1 MSAANNN
8 INQYQNYDQ
17 IIDET
22 KEKLVDNQE
31 NINKISQRD
40 FNYENNNN
48 ENHNNFKVNDN
59 QNNLNNK
66 NNNNENNYNYNNNQ
80 NFNYNDNEE
89 NEFSNLNIQK
99 EIESNP
105 NNNKNLQFEN
115 SFKENISKSK
125 YDDLFGLEKEQP
137 SFLSFSNKNINR
149 LQLSMKSFQE
159 DKKKLEKLS
168 NTKLIENV
176 SYLEPNEFKY
186 LNDNNII
193 LIENEIQ
200 KLENTI
206 NRKEL
211 SLLVNS
217 INKCSLNNL
226 FDENNKYNNYNI
238 EPIINLKKLIENT
251 FFFDKN
257 LKEQMLVHYIELEN
271 IVYKF
276 RGVKGD
282 GNCFYRSIIF
292 IFMENIIMEK
302 NIMLLKEIT
311 TDINTKFSEK
321 YINNLQLNK
330 KYINDEKKFKKCLI
344 DNLKNIKKDL
354 IIQCLYVLI
363 ISLDN
368 PSLYNFDIY
377 IVLIKLFIYCT
388 PFEQALIYYL
398 KFILFEYI
406 LNNIEKYYTKEFSI
420 NLINL
425 LPEEY
430 VNNFDEIDKPNEF
443 RVQEYFMEELL
454 KMGTDAER
462 IVIYCT
468 PFVLN
473 CDINIVMYEFD
484 LPNDAINQKLFE
496 CFNKKTKL
504 RIEILFRKTHYDVVY
519 NKEYYLKYK
528 HYLDK
533 VSWKL
538 NDINI
543 IQDIDIENMKRIQRG
558 EEVIKEEKNIN
569 NVYPIYDQNDNNINN
584 NNNGNYNNN
593 NGNYNNNNGNYNNN
607 SGNYNNNNG
616 NYNNNINKFNINE
629 KPENI
634 NSLNLCQFC
643 YNEISPNSKSFPLK
657 LCQKCLL
664 SHLENSIFINYLSY
678 LQNVIISFNKN
689 HYDLE
694 NALISYFNKQQIE
707 INKKN
712 YELMNIILY
721 YSETEFEKIINTVK
735 KKSCTICQNNNA
747 GNNIKYNLPCGCV
760 LCSDECINNYF
771 TILLVNEVKILKN
784 YHYYSFI
791 FKNCFCGYQFTI
803 NDYFKFKKN
812 FEYLNGYI
820 DIILNHNLTLKCLLC
835 LNTITIKDL
844 RYMLILKDDNYK
856 KFELKEFKHLLCEKC
871 NNKLKQ
877 TNKDGIK
884 GYKEIDCQLCNY
896 FGNKNSIHTIIKVK
910 KLKKDE
916 EDDDSGCMIF

>member
-1 MSAANNN
+1 MSEANNN
-8 INQYQNYDQ
+8 LNINQNFDK

-22 KEKLVDNQE
+22 KDKLVDNQE
-31 NINKISQRD
+31 NINKLSQRD
-40 FNYENNNN
+40 YNYENNNN
-48 ENHNNFKVNDN
+48 EYHNNNGVNYN
-59 QNNLNNK
+59 QNNLNN
-66 NNNNENNYNYNNNQ
+66 NHSNIENNEKNINYNYYNNDQ
-80 NFNYNDNEE
+80 NFNHNNNDE
-89 NEFSNLNIQK
+89 NELSNLNIQK
-99 EIESNP
+99 EINLNSKT
-105 NNNKNLQFEN
+105 NKNFHNEN
-115 SFKENISKSK
+115 SLKLNLNKSK
-125 YDDLFGLEKEQP
+125 YDDLFSLENEQP
-137 SFLSFSNKNINR
+137 SCLSFSNKNLNR

-168 NTKLIENV
+168 NSTKLIENV

-226 FDENNKYNNYNI
+226 LNENNKYNNYNI

-292 IFMENIIMEK
+292 IFIENIIMEK

-311 TDINTKFSEK
+311 TDINNKFSEK

-368 PSLYNFDIY
+368 PSQYNFDIY
-377 IVLIKLFIYCT
+377 VVLIKLFIYCS

-425 LPEEY
+425 LPEEF

-443 RVQEYFMEELL
+443 KVQEYFMEELL

-496 CFNKKTKL
+496 CFNNKNTKL
-504 RIEILFRKTHYDVVY
+504 KIEILYRKTHYDVVY

-528 HYLDK
+528 NYLDK
-533 VSWKL
+533 ISWKL

-543 IQDIDIENMKRIQRG
+543 IQDIDIENMKRIQNG
-558 EEVIKEEKNIN
+558 EEIIKEEKQINNN
-569 NVYPIYDQNDNNINN
+569 NVYPMYEQNN
-584 NNNGNYNNN
+584 NNNNNNNSNNNYNNNNNNNENYNNN
-593 NGNYNNNNGNYNNN
+593 NGNFN
-607 SGNYNNNNG
+607 
-616 NYNNNINKFNINE
+616 NKFNITE
-629 KPENI
+629 KPNVKNI
-634 NSLNLCQFC
+634 NALNICHYC
-643 YNEISPNSKSFPLK
+643 YNELNPNSKSYPLK
-657 LCQKCLL
+657 LCQNCLL
-664 SHLENSIFINYLSY
+664 NHLENSIYINYLSY
-678 LQNVIISFNKN
+678 LQNVLVSFNKN

-694 NALISYFNKQQIE
+694 NALISFFNKQKIE
-707 INKKN
+707 INNNN
-712 YELMNIILY
+712 YELMNIILS
-721 YSETEFEKIINTVK
+721 YSDTEFDKIINTVK

-760 LCSDECINNYF
+760 LCSNECINHYF
-771 TILLVNEVKILKN
+771 NILLINEIKILKE
-784 YHYYSFI
+784 YHYFSFI

-803 NDYFKFKKN
+803 YDYFKFKNN
-812 FEYLNGYI
+812 FEYLNEYI
-820 DIILNHNLTLKCLLC
+820 NIILNHNFTLKCLKC
-835 LNTITIKDL
+835 LNTITIMDL
-844 RYMLILKDDNYK
+844 RYVLYLKDNNYK
-856 KFELKEFKHLLCEKC
+856 KFQLEEFKHLLCERC
-871 NNKLKQ
+871 NNKIKM
-877 TNKDGIK
+877 TNNKEGIK
-884 GYKEIDCQLCNY
+884 AFKEIDCQLCNY
-896 FGNKNSIHTIIKVK
+896 FGNKNSIHSIKKVK

-916 EDDDSGCMIF
+916 DDDEGGCMIF

>member
-1 MSAANNN
+1 MSEANNN
-8 INQYQNYDQ
+8 LNSYQNYDK

-22 KEKLVDNQE
+22 KDKLVDNQE
-31 NINKISQRD
+31 NINIISQRD

-48 ENHNNFKVNDN
+48 EYYNNNGVNYN
-59 QNNLNNK
+59 QNNLNN
-66 NNNNENNYNYNNNQ
+66 NHSNIENNEKNINYNYYNNDQ
-80 NFNYNDNEE
+80 NFNHNNNDE
-89 NEFSNLNIQK
+89 NELSNLNIQK
-99 EIESNP
+99 EINLNSK
-105 NNNKNLQFEN
+105 NNNNFHNEN
-115 SFKENISKSK
+115 SFKLNNNKSK
-125 YDDLFGLEKEQP
+125 YDDLFSLENEQP
-137 SFLSFSNKNINR
+137 SYLSFSNKNLNR

-168 NTKLIENV
+168 NSTKLIENI

-226 FDENNKYNNYNI
+226 LNENNKYNNYNI
-238 EPIINLKKLIENT
+238 EPIINLKKLIEST
-251 FFFDKN
+251 FFFDPN
-257 LKEQMLVHYIELEN
+257 LKDQMIVHYLELEN

-292 IFMENIIMEK
+292 IFIENIIMEK

-311 TDINTKFSEK
+311 TDINNKFSEK

-330 KYINDEKKFKKCLI
+330 KYINDEKKFKKFLI

-354 IIQCLYVLI
+354 LIQCLYVLI

-368 PSLYNFDIY
+368 PSQYNFDIY
-377 IVLIKLFIYCT
+377 VVLIKLFIYCS

-425 LPEEY
+425 LPEEF

-443 RVQEYFMEELL
+443 KVQEYFMEELL

-496 CFNKKTKL
+496 CFNNKNTKL
-504 RIEILFRKTHYDVVY
+504 KIEILYRKTHYDVVY

-528 HYLDK
+528 NYLDK
-533 VSWKL
+533 ISWKL

-543 IQDIDIENMKRIQRG
+543 IQDIDIENMKRIQNG
-558 EEVIKEEKNIN
+558 EEIIKEEKQINNN
-569 NVYPIYDQNDNNINN
+569 NVYPIYEQNDNNNNSNNNSNN
-584 NNNGNYNNN
+584 NNENGNYNNN
-593 NGNYNNNNGNYNNN
+593 
-607 SGNYNNNNG
+607 
-616 NYNNNINKFNINE
+616 KFNMTE
-629 KPENI
+629 KPKNI
-634 NSLNLCQFC
+634 
-643 YNEISPNSKSFPLK
+643 
-657 LCQKCLL
+657 
-664 SHLENSIFINYLSY
+664 
-678 LQNVIISFNKN
+678 
-689 HYDLE
+689 
-694 NALISYFNKQQIE
+694 NALIIT
-707 INKKN
+707 
-712 YELMNIILY
+712 M
-721 YSETEFEKIINTVK
+721 KII
-735 KKSCTICQNNNA
+735 I
-747 GNNIKYNLPCGCV
+747 IIMEFLIINL
-760 LCSDECINNYF
+760 
-771 TILLVNEVKILKN
+771 ILLKN
-784 YHYYSFI
+784 
-791 FKNCFCGYQFTI
+791 
-803 NDYFKFKKN
+803 
-812 FEYLNGYI
+812 L
-820 DIILNHNLTLKCLLC
+820 
-835 LNTITIKDL
+835 
-844 RYMLILKDDNYK
+844 M
-856 KFELKEFKHLLCEKC
+856 
-871 NNKLKQ
+871 
-877 TNKDGIK
+877 
-884 GYKEIDCQLCNY
+884 
-896 FGNKNSIHTIIKVK
+896 
-910 KLKKDE
+910 
-916 EDDDSGCMIF
+916 